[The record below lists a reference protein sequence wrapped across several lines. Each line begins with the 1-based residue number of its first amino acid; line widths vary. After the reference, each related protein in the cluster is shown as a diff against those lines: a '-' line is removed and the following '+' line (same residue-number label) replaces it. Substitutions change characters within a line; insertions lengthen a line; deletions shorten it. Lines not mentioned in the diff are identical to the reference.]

1 MIRTVRHSPAAIALA
16 AAVLLAACTPA
27 GPTAPSAAGPSGPT
41 GPAAAPQPRAA
52 GPQPPAAPARAS
64 QPAKVILAHAAAGVA
79 SQFWMAY
86 VAQKKGFFAQEGI
99 DFELIGL
106 PTAPNQTQALLS
118 GDVQVIGLTVLSMA
132 TAVAAG
138 APLKLVASSQDAPT
152 IEMIVRPEIQGW
164 ADLRGQTLGSGNTAG
179 DYFDIALRLMMA
191 ANGLREGDYTA
202 RNMPT
207 AARLPAILAGQLA
220 GGVGASQESSVAL
233 ASGLRSLG
241 SFTDYVQDVAYTG
254 FLVNDS
260 WATAND
266 EALVRFLRALL
277 RGVTWL
283 YDPANEEEAKAIYAA
298 EAGLTVPEIASTYT
312 DVIGKRLLPREL
324 RPNRK
329 GIENILTL
337 AHEQGALPEIP
348 PLDNWVDLSYLDRA
362 SR

>member
-1 MIRTVRHSPAAIALA
+1 MIRTIQRSPVAIAVA

-27 GPTAPSAAGPSGPT
+27 GPAAPSAAGPNA
-41 GPAAAPQPRAA
+41 PAAATPQPPAAA
-52 GPQPPAAPARAS
+52 GAQPPAAPARAS
-64 QPAKVILAHAAAGVA
+64 QPTKVILAHAAAGA
-79 SQFWMAY
+79 ATQFWMAY
-86 VAQKKGFFAQEGI
+86 VAQKKGFFAQENI
-99 DFELIGL
+99 DFQLIGL
-106 PTAPNQTQALLS
+106 QTAPNQTQALLS
-118 GDVQVIGLTVLSMA
+118 GDVQVIGFTVLSMA

-164 ADLRGQTLGSGNTAG
+164 ADLRGKTLGSGNTAG
-179 DYFDIALRLMMA
+179 DYFDIALRLMMG
-191 ANGLREGDYTA
+191 ANGLREGDYTV

-233 ASGLRSLG
+233 ASGLWSLG

-254 FLVNDS
+254 FLVNES

-266 EALVRFLRALL
+266 DALVRFLRALL

-283 YDPANEEEAKAIYAA
+283 YDPANEEEAKAIYAE